1 MFYRTQTP
9 TLLNIKER
17 IKNMFYI
24 KEKTKNTAL
33 IYISKDEA
41 EKLAI
46 KWTGKEKGYEITN
59 KQEEIKKMQEL
70 GKMIGFNK
78 FDYDINKTA
87 EDEAAYLKD
96 KGITEEM
103 PYTMFISKRAELDP
117 IIKFLNILEN
127 ENKNT
132 KNGNLTF
139 A

>member
-17 IKNMFYI
+17 IENMFYI

-41 EKLAI
+41 ENLAI

-78 FDYDINKTA
+78 FDYDINKTT
-87 EDEAAYLKD
+87 EDEATYLKD

-103 PYTMFISKRAELDP
+103 PYKMFISKRAELDP
-117 IIKFLNILEN
+117 IIKFLNILED
-127 ENKNT
+127 ENKNV

>member
-17 IKNMFYI
+17 IENMFYI

-59 KQEEIKKMQEL
+59 KQEEVKKMQEL

-78 FDYDINKTA
+78 FDYDINKTT

-117 IIKFLNILEN
+117 IIKFLNILED
-127 ENKNT
+127 ENKNA